1 MLALGLAAPLALEPV
16 RAVGFGDALAP
27 AGPVGF
33 AAAFAPAGAVG
44 FGDALA
50 PASPV
55 GFAAGAL
62 VPQDVQVR
70 AYLSAPQVG
79 VGRQF
84 VVNVEVSGVQQVD
97 ADPVLPPMDDFA
109 EYLGAGTSTS
119 IQMANGRT
127 TVAVTYQYRF
137 LARKEGSFEIGP
149 VQVAAGGR
157 SLATEPVALAVSSAP
172 PAPQAG
178 AADAGSGGAE
188 IAPEDLF
195 LETTVSKRRV
205 FENEPVT
212 VEYRLFT
219 RLDVESYSI
228 SSLPKATGFWTE
240 ELEQSNA
247 PQVERMMR
255 EGREYVTAVVRRT
268 VVFPAGPGVKT
279 LDPLTLEAQVR
290 TRARGG
296 RDPFADLFGRSSLF
310 SARVPVALTSRPL
323 DVEVLPLPA
332 AGRPASFDG
341 HVGDLAVSTSVDRAA
356 VQANEAVSFRVR
368 LAGTGNLR
376 SLGPPRIAFPPEF
389 EVFPPETREDV
400 APGGG
405 SLRGTRSFEY
415 VLIPRVPGRA
425 TVPAVE
431 VSAFDPSARAYR
443 SSSSEP
449 LVVDVAGVLGG
460 TGGSGTG
467 PSAVEPVREEIRFI
481 HVGEPRLRPAGRR
494 LVDTAG
500 FWFVLLV
507 PAAALGGAA
516 AFRRR
521 RDRLEGDVAYA
532 RTRRAGRIAKKRL
545 ARARSMAQGDPREF
559 HGEVAGALLGFL
571 ADKLNVA
578 EASLVREDASRAA
591 CERGASPE
599 TLNRLFA
606 CLDDCDRQRFAPA
619 GTPREAPEAVLER
632 AAALM
637 GDLAKEL
644 EE

>member
-1 MLALGLAAPLALEPV
+1 MLALALTAAGAMEPGGAIGLAAG
-16 RAVGFGDALAP
+16 AVE
-27 AGPVGF
+27 
-33 AAAFAPAGAVG
+33 PAGAVEFAG
-44 FGDALA
+44 GALA
-50 PASPV
+50 
-55 GFAAGAL
+55 
-62 VPQDVQVR
+62 PQDVQVR

-84 VVNVEVSGVQQVD
+84 VLNVEVSGVQQVD

-109 EYLGAGTSTS
+109 QYRGAGTSTS

-137 LARKEGSFEIGP
+137 LALAEGSFEIGP

-157 SLATEPVALAVSSAP
+157 SLATEPVALVVSSAP

-178 AADAGSGGAE
+178 TDAGGAGAE

-228 SSLPKATGFWTE
+228 SALPKATGFWTE
-240 ELEQSNA
+240 ELEQPNA

-255 EGREYVTAVVRRT
+255 DGREYVTAVVRRT

-279 LDPLTLEAQVR
+279 LDPLTVEAQVR
-290 TRARGG
+290 MRNRG
-296 RDPFADLFGRSSLF
+296 RDPFGDLFGRSSLF
-310 SARVPVALTSRPL
+310 ASRVPVALTSRPL

-341 HVGDLAVSTSVDRAA
+341 HVGDLAVSTSVDRTA

-376 SLGPPRIAFPPEF
+376 SLGPPEIAFPPEF

-400 APGGG
+400 SPGGG
-405 SLRGTRSFEY
+405 SLTGTRSFDY

-431 VSAFDPSARAYR
+431 VSAFDPGARAYS

-449 LVVDVAGVLGG
+449 LVVEVAGVLGEA
-460 TGGSGTG
+460 GGSGAG
-467 PSAVEPVREEIRFI
+467 PTAVEPVRDEIRFI
-481 HVGEPRLRPAGRR
+481 HVGEPRLRPTGRR

-500 FWFVLLV
+500 FWLVLLV
-507 PAAALGGAA
+507 PPAALGGAA

-532 RTRRAGRIAKKRL
+532 RTRRAGRVAKKRL
-545 ARARSMAQGDPREF
+545 ARAKSMVRDAHDDPREF
-559 HGEVAGALLGFL
+559 HGEVAGALMGFL

-578 EASLVREDASRAA
+578 EAGLVREDASRAA
-591 CERGASPE
+591 RERGVSPD
-599 TLNRLFA
+599 TLERLFA

-619 GTPREAPEAVLER
+619 GARREAPEAVLAR

-637 GDLAKEL
+637 GDLAAEL
-644 EE
+644 DE

>member
-1 MLALGLAAPLALEPV
+1 MFARPLVVALGLAT
-16 RAVGFGDALAP
+16 
-27 AGPVGF
+27 
-33 AAAFAPAGAVG
+33 AA
-44 FGDALA
+44 
-50 PASPV
+50 
-55 GFAAGAL
+55 
-62 VPQDVQVR
+62 PQDVQVR

-84 VVNVEVSGVQQVD
+84 VLNVEVSGVQQVD

-109 EYLGAGTSTS
+109 QYRGTGTSTS

-137 LARKEGSFEIGP
+137 LALKEGSFEIGP

-157 SLATEPVALAVSSAP
+157 SLATEPVALVVSSAP

-178 AADAGSGGAE
+178 AGADAGGAGAE

-219 RLDVESYSI
+219 RVDVESYSI

-240 ELEQSNA
+240 ELEQPNA

-279 LDPLTLEAQVR
+279 LDPLTVEAQVR
-290 TRARGG
+290 LQDRAG
-296 RDPFADLFGRSSLF
+296 RDPFSDLFGRSSLF
-310 SARVPVALTSRPL
+310 ASRVPVSLNSRPL
-323 DVEVLPLPA
+323 DVEVVPLPA

-341 HVGDLAVSTSVDRAA
+341 HVGDLAVSTSVDRTA

-376 SLGPPRIAFPPEF
+376 SLGPPDIAFPPEF

-400 APGGG
+400 APGAG
-405 SLRGTRSFEY
+405 SLTGTRSFEY
-415 VLIPRVPGRA
+415 VLIPRVPGRV

-431 VSAFDPSARAYR
+431 VSAFDPGAGAYR
-443 SSSSEP
+443 SSRSDA
-449 LVVDVAGVLGG
+449 LVVEVVGVLGEAS
-460 TGGSGTG
+460 GSGAG
-467 PSAVEPVREEIRFI
+467 PTAVEPVRDEIRFI

-500 FWFVLLV
+500 FWLVLLAPPV
-507 PAAALGGAA
+507 ALGGAA

-532 RTRRAGRIAKKRL
+532 RTRRAGRVAKKRL
-545 ARARSMAQGDPREF
+545 ARAKSMAHDDPREF
-559 HGEVAGALLGFL
+559 HGEVAGALMGFL

-578 EASLVREDASRAA
+578 EASLVREDASRLAH
-591 CERGASPE
+591 ERGVSPG
-599 TLNRLFA
+599 TLERLFA

-619 GTPREAPEAVLER
+619 GAPREAPDVVLAR
-632 AAALM
+632 AASLM
-637 GDLAKEL
+637 GDLATEL
-644 EE
+644 DE